1 VLIVGK
7 ESGGWVVVVGAH
19 QCFVDEEGFEEESG
33 DDGGFGEDEE
43 SGVDEGD
50 LDWAVED
57 AEEEGLAVELV

>member
-1 VLIVGK
+1 VVWRGVGC
-7 ESGGWVVVVGAH
+7 AH
-19 QCFVDEEGFEEESG
+19 QCLVDEEGLEEESG

-43 SGVDEGD
+43 GCVDEGN